1 MYYMDFKMASRCYTK
16 STSPHF
22 IDCIAIKS
30 LKVLKLHS
38 KNLFQPVSHS
48 YFILC
53 LSFMH
58 NSG

>member
-1 MYYMDFKMASRCYTK
+1 MDFKMASRCYMK

-30 LKVLKLHS
+30 FKVLKLHS

-58 NSG
+58 SSG